1 MSYLRTRR
9 VECVYGYSDLT
20 ETSKQPQN
28 SHLQLSFGEEVENDN
43 LKSELMKKLFPNL
56 EENTELNLSQTLF
69 YSISIE
75 TASSKDE

>member
-1 MSYLRTRR
+1 
-9 VECVYGYSDLT
+9 
-20 ETSKQPQN
+20 
-28 SHLQLSFGEEVENDN
+28 LSFGEEVENDN